1 MQLKNKSEGQ
11 NSPPQG
17 SDTMSWFDAAGFT
30 SLAKSALK
38 EAQRTIDKA
47 LDIEENEEN
56 ILPPS
61 TLPVSPPAPPSKGMF
76 VNNLLNLKVCLWI
89 SC

>member
-1 MQLKNKSEGQ
+1 
-11 NSPPQG
+11 
-17 SDTMSWFDAAGFT
+17 MSWFDAAGFT

-56 ILPPS
+56 ILPTS
-61 TLPVSPPAPPSKGMF
+61 TLPVPAPAPPSKGTFEVALFRFYF
-76 VNNLLNLKVCLWI
+76 VC
-89 SC
+89 

>member
-1 MQLKNKSEGQ
+1 
-11 NSPPQG
+11 
-17 SDTMSWFDAAGFT
+17 MSWFDAAGLT

-61 TLPVSPPAPPSKGMF
+61 TLPVASSATPSKGSLY
-76 VNNLLNLKVCLWI
+76 LLVVI
-89 SC
+89 Y